1 MHTYY
6 IILYIYAYI
15 LYMNTII
22 IYICM
27 VLYLTHVDMC
37 IHMSMYVCICI
48 FLTNANHIFVTSTQK
63 LHAAASTVKFSGS
76 RPT

>member
-6 IILYIYAYI
+6 IILYICI
-15 LYMNTII
+15 HTLYEYYHI

>member
-6 IILYIYAYI
+6 IILYICI
-15 LYMNTII
+15 HTLYEYYHI

-37 IHMSMYVCICI
+37 IHMSMYVGICI
-48 FLTNANHIFVTSTQK
+48 FLTNANHIYIFIYMIICIRFPKGGCYS
-63 LHAAASTVKFSGS
+63 
-76 RPT
+76 